1 MRYSR
6 TGIVAVLLAAEVFI
20 GGAILWTLTGGRM
33 TWPAQAS
40 GLHRVSDQAGK
51 TFAPIDAGSTPH
63 VVIDD
68 PDSRVVIS
76 SSTDGKV
83 HVTDDT
89 RTVGWVWGSSGSRPA
104 LNVARTGDGV
114 SVTRGDGQIHVAII
128 GFDYQHTVLEVPPGT
143 FVDVQRCGGATISGL
158 AGQVRIHSVDGSIS
172 GTGLRV
178 TGGRIETD
186 DGRVRLAFDG
196 ANLNVHA
203 KTDDGSIH
211 FNGRHVAQVDDGAGA
226 DLQIGTGGGS
236 LAVSSKDG
244 SIHINTNGAL

>member
-20 GGAILWTLTGGRM
+20 GGAILWTLTGGH
-33 TWPAQAS
+33 WGSPAQAA
-40 GLHRVSDQAGK
+40 GLHQVSEQGK

-76 SSTDGKV
+76 PSSDGMV

-89 RTVGWVWGSSGSRPA
+89 RVVGWVWGSGAHAA
-104 LNVARTGDGV
+104 LNVARTADGV
-114 SVTRGDGQIHVAII
+114 SLTRGDGRLHVAII
-128 GFDYQHTVLEVPPGT
+128 GFDYQHTNVQVPPGA
-143 FVDVQRCGGATISGL
+143 FVDVQRCEGATLAGL
-158 AGQVRIHSVDGSIS
+158 AGQVRIHSVDGGIRGSA
-172 GTGLRV
+172 LRV
-178 TGGRIETD
+178 TGGRIDTD
-186 DGRVRLAFDG
+186 DGTVRLAFDG

-203 KTDDGSIH
+203 KTDDGRIH
-211 FNGRHVAQVDDGAGA
+211 FNGRHVAQDDDGAGA
-226 DLQIGTGGGS
+226 DLQIGTGGAP

-244 SIHINTNGAL
+244 SIHINTNGAH